1 LIKEYTYL
9 IEESKEL
16 ESQIRALK
24 SDILDEVKP
33 NIFDPRSEENIVFQH
48 EIGYETL
55 VLSFAENGIDIRDFT
70 VFQVE
75 VAIKKNQDD
84 IKAIRS
90 ENK

>member
-1 LIKEYTYL
+1 M
-9 IEESKEL
+9 IEESEEL
-16 ESQIRALK
+16 KSQIKALK
-24 SDILDEVKP
+24 SEILDELKP
-33 NIFDPRSEENIVFQH
+33 NVFDPRSEENIIFQH

-84 IKAIRS
+84 IKAIKS